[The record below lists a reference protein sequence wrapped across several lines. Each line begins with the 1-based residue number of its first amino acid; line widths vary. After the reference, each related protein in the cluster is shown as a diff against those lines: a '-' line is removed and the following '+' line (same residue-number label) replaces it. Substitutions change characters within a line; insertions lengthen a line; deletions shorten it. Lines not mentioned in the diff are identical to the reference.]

1 MKFALFY
8 MAEFMNTFSISA
20 IVATAYLGGWQ
31 GPWLPSWLWFFLKT
45 YALICVM
52 MWFRGTFPRFRVDQ
66 LMGFAWK
73 FLLPLALI
81 NLLVTGIWIKLHG
94 PLNHI
99 VSLFIL
105 AVSLYLLYWAN
116 HPEIPKKRIYRY
128 AYTD

>member
-45 YALICVM
+45 YALILVM
-52 MWFRGTFPRFRVDQ
+52 RWFRGTLPRFRVDQ

-81 NLLVTGIWIKLHG
+81 NPFAAAIWIELKPPANFWAALAVVTGS
-94 PLNHI
+94 
-99 VSLFIL
+99 VF
-105 AVSLYLLYWAN
+105 LLYWASS
-116 HPEIPKKRIYRY
+116 PEIPKKRKYRY
-128 AYTD
+128 AYE